1 MSRWYVV
8 NTQIHNEEKAAFHL
22 NRQGFETYLP
32 KYLKKRSHARKISW
46 VSAPMFPRYLFVELD
61 LDADLWRSVNGT
73 FGVVGLVQFGPRP
86 SAVPAGIVEDIIGR
100 ENEDGLIV
108 LPHPY
113 PMLQAGDEIVLSDG
127 PLDCQPGIIH
137 RLTGPRRA
145 EILLQLMGRQVKVTI
160 PLSRVRVA

>member
-1 MSRWYVV
+1 MRRWDVI
-8 NTQIHNEEKAAFHL
+8 NTHAQSERKAVWHL
-22 NRQGFETYLP
+22 ENQGFRVYLP
-32 KYLKKRSHARKISW
+32 QYMKRRRHARRVDMVK
-46 VSAPMFPRYLFVELD
+46 APLFPRYLFVELD

>member
-1 MSRWYVV
+1 MKRWYVV
-8 NTQIHNEEKAAFHL
+8 RTKPNGEHIAEVNLAQ
-22 NRQGFETYLP
+22 QGFRAFCP
-32 KYLKKRSHARKISW
+32 QISAIPSK
-46 VSAPMFPRYLFVELD
+46 VRRVPLVPRYLFVELD

-145 EILLQLMGRQVKVTI
+145 EILLHLMGRQVKVTA
-160 PLSRVRVA
+160 PLSQVSAP